1 MDPMQ
6 AALQYLNSLK
16 PGEKPQ
22 YNKTAAKYG
31 VERSTLARRH
41 QGLSTSRS
49 IRDSGQRAL
58 HPQQEKELVSYINRL
73 TRLGLPPTKSR
84 IRNFGSQ
91 IAKRELSIHW
101 AGRFIKR
108 HHDDLI
114 VRWATGID
122 RLRHQADSAAKYK
135 LYFKLLD
142 NKIQQYKIE
151 PRNMYNMDEK
161 GFLLGV
167 VTRSKRVF
175 SRRLYE
181 EGKLR
186 SLIQDGSREWIT
198 LLACICADGSF
209 LEPALIYKSTS
220 GSIQDSWLQAFDP
233 EDHQARFAS
242 SPTGWTNNDIGLAWL
257 KQVFDR
263 NTKAK
268 ARSSYRLLILNSH
281 GSHVT
286 IDFIEYCNQNKI
298 LLAIYPPHSTHT
310 LQPLDVCMFKPLST
324 AYSNGISR
332 FMERCQGLTSMSK
345 RDFFALFI
353 AAWEASFK
361 ESTILKAF
369 QATGLSPFNPD
380 AILQRFNSR
389 QPISG
394 TLSDSDSS
402 ALSASNWRKTEGL
415 LREVVKDR
423 GDPRA
428 QKLSQAFHSIS
439 VQKTLLEQETK
450 GLREALL
457 NEKLR
462 RKRGK
467 ALPLEQPEEYHGG
480 AIFWSPRKIKEARDR
495 QRQQELKEK
504 QQQLQKLEATRLR
517 EQEKQA
523 KTKAVEARRQA
534 KAEARLLREKQKTE
548 KAADQASRQ
557 AARKAAKR
565 LKQALKTSQK
575 RDKSTLKAPA
585 KATSRKKL
593 AQKPASSREP
603 QGALAGAP
611 SIQSRRGRIINLPA
625 KYK

>member
-1 MDPMQ
+1 
-6 AALQYLNSLK
+6 
-16 PGEKPQ
+16 
-22 YNKTAAKYG
+22 
-31 VERSTLARRH
+31 
-41 QGLSTSRS
+41 
-49 IRDSGQRAL
+49 
-58 HPQQEKELVSYINRL
+58 
-73 TRLGLPPTKSR
+73 
-84 IRNFGSQ
+84 
-91 IAKRELSIHW
+91 
-101 AGRFIKR
+101 
-108 HHDDLI
+108 
-114 VRWATGID
+114 
-122 RLRHQADSAAKYK
+122 
-135 LYFKLLD
+135 
-142 NKIQQYKIE
+142 
-151 PRNMYNMDEK
+151 
-161 GFLLGV
+161 
-167 VTRSKRVF
+167 
-175 SRRLYE
+175 
-181 EGKLR
+181 
-186 SLIQDGSREWIT
+186 
-198 LLACICADGSF
+198 
-209 LEPALIYKSTS
+209 
-220 GSIQDSWLQAFDP
+220 
-233 EDHQARFAS
+233 
-242 SPTGWTNNDIGLAWL
+242 
-257 KQVFDR
+257 
-263 NTKAK
+263 
-268 ARSSYRLLILNSH
+268 
-281 GSHVT
+281 
-286 IDFIEYCNQNKI
+286 
-298 LLAIYPPHSTHT
+298 
-310 LQPLDVCMFKPLST
+310 
-324 AYSNGISR
+324 
-332 FMERCQGLTSMSK
+332 MSK

-495 QRQQELKEK
+495 QRQQELEEK

-534 KAEARLLREKQKTE
+534 KAEARLLREKQKTK
-548 KAADQASRQ
+548 KATDQASRQ
-557 AARKAAKR
+557 AAHKAAKR